1 MPMIVL
7 LLRKIIYIS
16 QNTTLKCDIA
26 LFPGYLDYRL
36 RLQLCFPSMR
46 SWMGSEGHIKTA
58 EQRTII
64 QQYGDWYIGRW
75 WVSCYLIQRGGGWA
89 GCVPAQASPHC
100 TKCNSSPI
108 NGQCTNFIL
117 LDVALKLPLNSKGFK
132 EKCRFAMRE
141 RKYNHANISYTYEVA
156 FLTCSGSLSCH
167 IVSLSL

>member
-64 QQYGDWYIGRW
+64 QQYGDWYIGR
-75 WVSCYLIQRGGGWA
+75 
-89 GCVPAQASPHC
+89 
-100 TKCNSSPI
+100 
-108 NGQCTNFIL
+108 
-117 LDVALKLPLNSKGFK
+117 
-132 EKCRFAMRE
+132 
-141 RKYNHANISYTYEVA
+141 
-156 FLTCSGSLSCH
+156 
-167 IVSLSL
+167 